1 MQRRISIGERTVQ
14 SPSLGPIT
22 RLIVKTS
29 PKLVR
34 KMATAM
40 LQRARKEGRALRA
53 KRQLKF
59 DGPEKA
65 LTDREACF
73 SPLTVESEDP
83 SAPPVAPPAEGSEAI
98 VRTSTPNDSGLVSE
112 GDGLPSYEAL
122 LAERF
127 SPISSPPLVASILA
141 DVNEDPVMAARTD
154 VKLTELKAA
163 PAEIPVATSASEAG
177 PSGITIPPVF
187 QVPPPNMYINVANAP
202 VATALVP
209 RATIDTPCSRICMLV
224 PAQYSG
230 LLQREYGADPV
241 TSLSATGYQIVST
254 RNFINWSGGI
264 PAPSSSFT
272 GPTHFDPMG
281 RINGFGHMY

>member
-1 MQRRISIGERTVQ
+1 MRKRAEKNSWVRIGERSAQ
-14 SPSLGPIT
+14 SPSEGPIT
-22 RLIVKTS
+22 RLIVKPV

-34 KMATAM
+34 NMATAM

-53 KRQLKF
+53 KRQLNF

-65 LTDREACF
+65 PTRNREACF

-127 SPISSPPLVASILA
+127 SPISSPPLVASILSS
-141 DVNEDPVMAARTD
+141 VNEDPVMAVRTD

-163 PAEIPVATSASEAG
+163 PAETPAATSVSEAG
-177 PSGITIPPVF
+177 PSGVNLPPIF
-187 QVPPPNMYINVANAP
+187 QVPPPNLYLNITNAP
-202 VATALVP
+202 VGSTLVP
-209 RATIDTPCSRICMLV
+209 RATIDTPCSRICVLV
-224 PAQYSG
+224 PAQHRCRKFPRLWEPIFTQAMSK
-230 LLQREYGADPV
+230 
-241 TSLSATGYQIVST
+241 T
-254 RNFINWSGGI
+254 RTPKNFTKNTIFMPQFWPGDVKL
-264 PAPSSSFT
+264 APGDVKS
-272 GPTHFDPMG
+272 
-281 RINGFGHMY
+281 